1 MSGTIP
7 TVYSTLFLTILLFV
21 GLISFLRGSIR
32 DRTTDALFTLKKLA
46 VDQTTDDRL
55 LMQVRDHFRQRAYK
69 VVEIDPEREVV
80 TLSGQVKPS
89 LFLAVFMTLLAAI
102 GLICLGLVLGILIP
116 DLENIWLWLTAMS
129 PIAGIFYWRGT
140 PRERQVSLRLLPDAK
155 LKVRAHKDEIEE
167 LQRSLNLEKIES

>member
-1 MSGTIP
+1 MSETIP
-7 TVYSTLFLTILLFV
+7 TIYSTLFLTILLFV

-32 DRTTDALFTLKKLA
+32 DRTTEALLTVEKLA

-69 VVEIDPEREVV
+69 VVEIDPERDVA
-80 TLSGQVKPS
+80 TLLGQVKPS

-116 DLENIWLWLTAMS
+116 DLENIWIWLAVMS

-140 PRERQVSLRLLPDAK
+140 PRERQVSLRLLPDTK
-155 LKVRAHKDEIEE
+155 LKIRAHKDEIEE